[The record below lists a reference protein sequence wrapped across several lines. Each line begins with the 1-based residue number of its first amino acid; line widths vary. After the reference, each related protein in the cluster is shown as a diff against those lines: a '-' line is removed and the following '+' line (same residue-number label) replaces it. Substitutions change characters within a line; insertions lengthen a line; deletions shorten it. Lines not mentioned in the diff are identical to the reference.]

1 MVNFGIIGLGSRGS
15 SMLRDQLLKF
25 PELKFAVMCDVYP
38 DRVEDAKKRVLD
50 ERGYTPYGTT
60 DYREAIDYLA
70 ALPGDEPRAVYVSTS
85 WEYHAEVSIYAMRRG
100 VAVASEVNGAASYEE
115 CVALVRAY
123 EETKTPYMFMENCCF
138 DEQELLVTSMAR
150 AGRFGTIVHC
160 NGAYAH
166 DLRVEVTN
174 GNNKRHYRL
183 HHYLNRNCDNYPTHE
198 IGPIA
203 KLLNINRGNRFV
215 SLVSVA
221 SKACGLEEYVAEHP
235 EIDPTLA
242 GKKFRQGDVI
252 STIITCAGGETVTL
266 RLDTTLPHSYNRD
279 IRVHGTKGFYE
290 MGPDIFF
297 FDGESKESF
306 ATIPYYKENF
316 NNAEKYK
323 PEYLPPVWRDI
334 PPEEK
339 EKGHGGMDYIEFR
352 VFIDALVN
360 KKPMPIDVYDAAT
373 WTAITYLSEQS
384 IAAGGAPQFFPD
396 FTNGRW
402 TTRPPEDVIALK

>member
-1 MVNFGIIGLGSRGS
+1 
-15 SMLRDQLLKF
+15 
-25 PELKFAVMCDVYP
+25 
-38 DRVEDAKKRVLD
+38 
-50 ERGYTPYGTT
+50 
-60 DYREAIDYLA
+60 
-70 ALPGDEPRAVYVSTS
+70 
-85 WEYHAEVSIYAMRRG
+85 MRRG

-115 CVALVRAY
+115 CAALVRAY

-166 DLRVEVTN
+166 DLRAEVTN

-221 SKACGLEEYVAEHP
+221 SKACGLEEYVAAHP

-242 GKKFRQGDVI
+242 GKKFKQGDVI

-266 RLDTTLPHSYNRD
+266 RLDTTLPRSYNRD

-306 ATIPYYKENF
+306 ATLPYYKDNF

-339 EKGHGGMDYIEFR
+339 EKGHGGMDYIEFH
-352 VFIDALVN
+352 VFLDALVN

-373 WTAITYLSEQS
+373 WSAITYLSEQS
-384 IAAGGAPQFFPD
+384 IAAGGAPQSFPD
-396 FTNGRW
+396 FTSGRW
-402 TTRPPEDVIALK
+402 TTRPSEDVIALK